1 MNRSNVIGPSI
12 AKLRNERKWTQEML
26 AAKLQIQ
33 GCDITRDVIAN
44 IESRRSPVT
53 DKQIIYFMRVF
64 QAPLTEI
71 FPSDASTAEPTKT
84 WQF

>member
-53 DKQIIYFMRVF
+53 DKLIIHFMRVF
-64 QAPLTEI
+64 KVPLTDI
-71 FPSDASTAEPTKT
+71 FPSDASMAAPTNS

>member
-53 DKQIIYFMRVF
+53 DKQILHFMRVF
-64 QAPLTEI
+64 QVPLTEI
-71 FPSDASTAEPTKT
+71 FPSDVSTAEPTKT